1 MNQEATSGIPEL
13 LAEHAASRGSELA
26 IVSAQ
31 GNLTYAELHHQVREF
46 AAGLRRIGVGPGIT
60 VGLMCTNRPEW
71 IVAAL
76 ATVLAGGRIAAFNT
90 WSKKW
95 DLEHLLAESG
105 CEVLIALSRF
115 KTGSIEPL
123 LHELVPQAW
132 EAGQQGWQSQD
143 YPRLREIVLIDGHDP
158 APGLLSFPDLFVS
171 NPDAVPVQAVHQ
183 EPQEQDEPIFVLYT
197 SGSTARPKAVP
208 IHHRTALIHGE
219 AVAERMDVTATDAI
233 WIPVPLFWSYGGANA
248 LMVGL
253 TTGAT
258 MVLQEV
264 FEPAEALNIIEQHQ
278 CTVAYTL
285 PNITAAL
292 VHHADFSLDRVQSL
306 SKGITIGLPKDVE
319 TAAVALGITGICN
332 AYGST
337 ELYGGCTVTPSD
349 WSLEKKMA
357 CQGPPLRGNTLTI
370 RDPITGEDTP
380 VGEVGEI
387 TVRGYVTSG
396 YLGAPEQSQA
406 AFTDEGEFR
415 SGDLGF
421 CDEDG
426 FLHLIGRASE
436 MIRTGGINI
445 APAEIE
451 EFLLT
456 HPAVEEVVVVGVP
469 DDLKGEVAVAFVT
482 LAADAEMIDEAEL
495 TAYCRSR
502 IASFKIPVRMAISRE
517 GLPRT
522 DTGKLARK
530 TVKSLAK
537 EYISSAVDDAKR
549 TDAVGSKSSK

>member
-1 MNQEATSGIPEL
+1 MNQEAISRIPEL
-13 LAEHAASRGSELA
+13 LAGHAAARGPELA
-26 IVSAQ
+26 VVSAH
-31 GNLTYAELHHQVREF
+31 GTLSYAELDLKVRQF
-46 AAGLRRIGVGPGIT
+46 AAGLRRIGVGPGTT

-76 ATVLAGGRIAAFNT
+76 GTILAGGRVAAFNT
-90 WSKKW
+90 WAKRW

-123 LHELVPQAW
+123 VQELVPEAW
-132 EAGQQGWQSQD
+132 EARQRGWQSAD
-143 YPRLREIVLIDGHDP
+143 YPRLREIVLVDSGEP
-158 APGLLSFPDLFVS
+158 APGLLSFTDFLV
-171 NPDAVPVQAVHQ
+171 PDADSALSLDQ
-183 EPQEQDEPIFVLYT
+183 ESQDSDEPIFVLYT

-219 AVAERMDVTATDAI
+219 AIAERMAVTAADSI
-233 WIPVPLFWSYGGANA
+233 WLPVPLFWSYGGANA

-253 TTGAT
+253 TAGAT
-258 MVLQEV
+258 LVLQEV
-264 FEPAEALNIIEQHQ
+264 FEPAEALAMIEQQQ

-292 VHHADFSLDRVQSL
+292 VHHEEFSVERVQSL
-306 SKGITIGLPKDVE
+306 SKGMTIGSPKDVE
-319 TAAVALGITGICN
+319 AAAMDLGITGICN

-337 ELYGGCTVTPSD
+337 ELYGGCTVTPWD

-357 CQGPPLRGNTLTI
+357 CQGPPLRGNTLAI
-370 RDPITGEDTP
+370 RDYITGEDMPT
-380 VGEVGEI
+380 GEIGEI
-387 TVRGYVTSG
+387 TVHGYVTSG

-406 AFTDEGEFR
+406 AFTEDGEFR
-415 SGDLGF
+415 TGDLGF
-421 CDEDG
+421 CDEEG

-451 EFLLT
+451 EFLRT
-456 HPAVEEVVVVGVP
+456 HPAVEEVAVVGVP

-482 LAADAEMIDEAEL
+482 LAPQADMVDEAEL
-495 TAYCRSR
+495 KAYCRSR

-537 EYISSAVDDAKR
+537 EYMANADPTQR
-549 TDAVGSKSSK
+549 TNGIGSKSSA